1 MLIQCIVHLIFGYKL
16 VLLHLFM
23 LKYQYMYKTTHRT
36 SERHT
41 SLVGTCVVIHSLSTR
56 HWAQVWRRDDVIDWT
71 NPRPARTT
79 SHTHI
84 RMTKKMHWGHT
95 HMNELL
101 YTHSTL
107 YLFMGYSHFYHR
119 NVYDQL
125 KDTHIMF
132 MTLNI
137 NQHCNI
143 IMVFH
148 TNVNE

>member
-1 MLIQCIVHLIFGYKL
+1 MLIQCIDHLNFGYEL

-23 LKYQYMYKTTHRT
+23 LKYQFMCFTTHRT

-84 RMTKKMHWGHT
+84 RMTKKICTWTHT
-95 HMNELL
+95 WI
-101 YTHSTL
+101 L

-119 NVYDQL
+119 TVHDQL
-125 KDTHIMF
+125 KDTHID
-132 MTLNI
+132 
-137 NQHCNI
+137 
-143 IMVFH
+143 
-148 TNVNE
+148 NVYDPKY